1 VTDRTPASQGI
12 TGISVQGYKCLHERL
27 DLDIRPLTVLAGVN
41 SSGKSSA
48 MQPLLLLKQT
58 IEATYDPGPLLLD
71 GPHVSVTTIDQILS
85 RAQMQAKH
93 ERSFS
98 VGVKVGNQQLVARY
112 GKDPDGDLRVLGLIG
127 KLFPTQA
134 TPATFHVGMPPEEIF
149 AAIPRLR
156 ELSSILENRFLPAVR
171 RERCFLQLY
180 LQPQTGQPEAGL
192 SESTGRARKSSIWST
207 TSSGVAAER
216 SDAEG
221 ALEGVFSALLTLSS
235 SMEVEREIAQ
245 IIHLPALRGNP
256 RRTYRTAA
264 IEGRYPG
271 PFDTYTAGIIAAWQN
286 RNHTESL
293 TQLRFDVEELG
304 LTWKVE
310 ARQLDDTQVELLVG
324 RLPRSVQGDEHDV
337 VNIADVG
344 FGVSQTLP
352 VIVAL
357 LAAEPGQLVY
367 LEQPEIHLHPRAQV
381 RFARLL
387 KRAVDR
393 GARVVIET
401 HSSLLIR
408 GIQTLTA
415 QGLLKPDDI
424 ALHWFTRDETTG
436 HTKVSSAEL
445 DETGAYGQWPEDFD
459 DVHLA
464 AESDYLDAAA
474 RRAATQ

>member
-1 VTDRTPASQGI
+1 MTDRTRSSQGI
-12 TGISVQGYKCLHERL
+12 RGISVQGYKCLHERQ

-41 SSGKSSA
+41 SSGKSSV

-58 IEATYDPGPLLLD
+58 LDATYDPGPLLLD
-71 GPHVSVTTIDQILS
+71 GPHVSVTAIDQILS
-85 RAQMQAKH
+85 RAQTQETR

-98 VGVKVGNQQLVARY
+98 VGVEVGDQHCLMRY
-112 GKDPDGDLRVLGLIG
+112 GKDKGRDLRVLELIG
-127 KLFPTQA
+127 SLLPGPA
-134 TPATFHVGMPPEEIF
+134 TPVSIHEGMSPEEIF
-149 AAIPRLR
+149 EVFPHLR
-156 ELSSILENRFLPAVR
+156 EVFLPALLKESLPAVW

-180 LQPQTGQPEAGL
+180 LQRHVEQRPILIPYTFA
-192 SESTGRARKSSIWST
+192 ASS
-207 TSSGVAAER
+207 VN
-216 SDAEG
+216 
-221 ALEGVFSALLTLSS
+221 
-235 SMEVEREIAQ
+235 EVEREIIR
-245 IIHLPALRGNP
+245 IIHLPALRGDP
-256 RRTYRTAA
+256 CRTYRTAA
-264 IEGRYPG
+264 VEGRYPG
-271 PFDTYTAGIIAAWQN
+271 PFDTYTAGIISAWQN
-286 RNHTESL
+286 REHTEPL
-293 TQLRFDVEELG
+293 TQLGSDLEELG
-304 LTWKVE
+304 LTWKAE

-324 RLPRSVQGDEHDV
+324 RLPHATRDGAHDL

-357 LAAEPGQLVY
+357 LAADPGQLVY

-387 KRAVDR
+387 ERAVDR

-415 QGLLKPDDI
+415 QSSLKPDDV
-424 ALHWFTRDETTG
+424 ALHWFARDEKTG

-445 DETGAYGQWPEDFD
+445 DEAGAYGQWPEDFD
-459 DVHLA
+459 DVHLD

>member
-1 VTDRTPASQGI
+1 
-12 TGISVQGYKCLHERL
+12 
-27 DLDIRPLTVLAGVN
+27 
-41 SSGKSSA
+41 
-48 MQPLLLLKQT
+48 LLKQT
-58 IEATYDPGPLLLD
+58 LDATYDPGPLLLD
-71 GPHVSVTTIDQILS
+71 GPHVSVTAIEQIIS
-85 RAQMQAKH
+85 RAQAQAKH

-98 VGVKVGNQQLVARY
+98 VGVKVGDQECLVRY
-112 GKDPDGDLRVLGLIG
+112 GKDEDGDLRVLNLAGRFLHG
-127 KLFPTQA
+127 QP
-134 TPATFHVGMPPEEIF
+134 TPATIYEGMPPEEIF
-149 AAIPRLR
+149 EAIPEFHKIHKRLLETLLETLPPEPEKEVSSR
-156 ELSSILENRFLPAVR
+156 QPSEKLSLRLTTAISQMIQQSTFPVVR
-171 RERCFLQLY
+171 RKRCFLQLY
-180 LQPQTGQPEAGL
+180 LKQPDPSMPNEFRIGQATSEA
-192 SESTGRARKSSIWST
+192 
-207 TSSGVAAER
+207 
-216 SDAEG
+216 
-221 ALEGVFSALLTLSS
+221 
-235 SMEVEREIAQ
+235 EREIAR

-264 IEGRYPG
+264 VEGRYPG
-271 PFDTYTAGIIAAWQN
+271 PFDTYTAGVIAAWQN
-286 RNHTESL
+286 RNRAEPL
-293 TQLRFDVEELG
+293 TQLGFDLEELG
-304 LTWKVE
+304 LTWKAE

-324 RLPRSVQGDEHDV
+324 RLPHATQGGDHDL

-357 LAAEPGQLVY
+357 LAAAPGQLVY

-415 QGLLKPDDI
+415 QGSLEPDGI
-424 ALHWFTRDETTG
+424 ALHWFTRDEKTG
-436 HTKVSSAEL
+436 HTRVSTAEL

-474 RRAATQ
+474 RRSANQ

>member
-1 VTDRTPASQGI
+1 VEGGRRSSEGI
-12 TGISVQGYKCLHERL
+12 TGISVQGYKCLHERQ
-27 DLDIRPLTVLAGVN
+27 DLGIRPLTVLAGVN

-58 IEATYDPGPLLLD
+58 LDATYDPGPLLLD
-71 GPHVSVTTIDQILS
+71 GPHVSVTAIDQILS
-85 RAQMQAKH
+85 RAQAR

-98 VGVKVGNQQLVARY
+98 VGVEIGDQQCVARY
-112 GKDPDGDLRVLGLIG
+112 GKDTKGDLRVLELIG
-127 KLFPTQA
+127 KFGNQA
-134 TPATFHVGMPPEEIF
+134 TPAAIREGMPPNELFETLPDLRV
-149 AAIPRLR
+149 APR
-156 ELSSILENRFLPAVR
+156 ELFLRIGEGSEVKIKLLPTVR

-180 LQPQTGQPEAGL
+180 LQQQSSA
-192 SESTGRARKSSIWST
+192 SKSFVRFPLD
-207 TSSGVAAER
+207 VAT
-216 SDAEG
+216 D
-221 ALEGVFSALLTLSS
+221 T
-235 SMEVEREIAQ
+235 VEREITQ

-256 RRTYRTAA
+256 RRTYHTAA

-286 RNHTESL
+286 RESTEPL
-293 TQLRFDVEELG
+293 TQLRFDLEELG

-324 RLPRSVQGDEHDV
+324 RLPRATQDGAHDL

-357 LAAEPGQLVY
+357 LAADPGQLVY

-387 KRAVDR
+387 DRAVKR

-415 QGLLKPDDI
+415 QGSLKPDDI
-424 ALHWFTRDETTG
+424 ALHWFTRDDKTG

-474 RRAATQ
+474 RKAATQ